1 MKNDEQLLKLE
12 LLIAKLLRYGVLFA
26 GALLLIGWCSQFN
39 FTENPLAQFS
49 TFHRET
55 LLTSIRTHFSQ
66 GEWGILT
73 AYVGLVA
80 LISLPF
86 LRVILTAFLF
96 FKQRE
101 FVLAGVATFV
111 CFALLVSVLL
121 GIDI

>member
-26 GALLLIGWCSQFN
+26 GALLLIGWCSQLN

-55 LLTSIRTHFSQ
+55 LLTSITTQFSL
-66 GEWGILT
+66 GHWGILT
-73 AYVGLVA
+73 AYAGLIV

-86 LRVILTAFLF
+86 IRVILTAVLF
-96 FKQRE
+96 FKQSE

-111 CFALLVSVLL
+111 CFALLISVLL